1 MVIESQFDP
10 SWSCE
15 AHFCIWF
22 VHFSD
27 RSLSGVFLLPFS
39 PCPFLERKDCKHF
52 NLYVWL
58 ACLVLSEVCWHV
70 KSKLLELS
78 QQHFCD
84 KFSYTWLARNWNIE
98 FRFWLFFFLV
108 AGQNSLQMWPRTS
121 GASLDSLL
129 SSVDV
134 ESFISRY
141 SETLAS
147 QVLALVQKSLP
158 SPPS

>member
-1 MVIESQFDP
+1 MIRTFLGPLTLWPIPTPLFPLSISGEKGLQAFQSICVATLPCFLRGMLTRKEQVDGILTTNIFVTSFRIPGWYAIETS
-10 SWSCE
+10 
-15 AHFCIWF
+15 
-22 VHFSD
+22 
-27 RSLSGVFLLPFS
+27 SLGF
-39 PCPFLERKDCKHF
+39 E
-52 NLYVWL
+52 Y
-58 ACLVLSEVCWHV
+58 
-70 KSKLLELS
+70 
-78 QQHFCD
+78 
-84 KFSYTWLARNWNIE
+84 I
-98 FRFWLFFFLV
+98 FFLV
-108 AGQNSLQMWPRTS
+108 AGDNSLQMWPRTS